1 MRDNGP
7 QPEQGRRFMEEF
19 SVTVFGS
26 PASGTRVTLAG
37 ELDLA
42 AADEFW
48 TTLEPLLQPRSS
60 LVVDCAELSFLDSAG
75 IRVLLQAAQRAGEL
89 GGEWR
94 LTAVQPVVLRVLEL
108 AGVTDLLRTS

>member
-1 MRDNGP
+1 
-7 QPEQGRRFMEEF
+7 MEEF

-48 TTLEPLLQPRSS
+48 TTLEPLLQPRVR
-60 LVVDCAELSFLDSAG
+60 LPGRQAEGA
-75 IRVLLQAAQRAGEL
+75 RCQQVLARTRPSRA
-89 GGEWR
+89 
-94 LTAVQPVVLRVLEL
+94 
-108 AGVTDLLRTS
+108 